1 MASGARSS
9 PGTWCTFAPFS
20 SHGGVRPTSGLKRRY
35 GEATSAAHNSG
46 ASAVAY
52 PDDLLSDNEHVVVH
66 NHPHFKMLIVP
77 LFALILTLGAGIWL
91 AILAKDVTAPW
102 NLVLPIAI
110 AVVALVLIIWL
121 FFVPFVRWR
130 TTHFIVTTDRL
141 IAREGV
147 LRRTGIDIPMSR
159 INSVQFEHGL
169 LDRVFGCGTLIIE
182 SASDEPLKFDDIPRV
197 ERVHT
202 IIYREVN
209 DNPYDDYQA
218 GGSQQ
223 EHYPPQPP
231 PSRRGRR

>member
-1 MASGARSS
+1 VF
-9 PGTWCTFAPFS
+9 T
-20 SHGGVRPTSGLKRRY
+20 
-35 GEATSAAHNSG
+35 
-46 ASAVAY
+46 VAY
-52 PDDLLSDNEHVVVH
+52 PDDLLSPNEQVVVH

-77 LFALILTLGAGIWL
+77 YFFLVVTLAIGIWL
-91 AILAKDVTAPW
+91 GILGQDAAAPW
-102 NLVLPIAI
+102 NMVSEI
-110 AVVALVLIIWL
+110 AVVVVGVVLIVWL

-147 LRRTGIDIPMSR
+147 VKRTGIDIPLSR

-182 SASDEPLKFDDIPRV
+182 SASDEPLRFDDIPKV

-209 DNPYDDYQA
+209 DNPYDDYSHGEQPT
-218 GGSQQ
+218 QQ
-223 EHYPPQPP
+223 PGPPPQQPPQP
-231 PSRRGRR
+231 RRGRR